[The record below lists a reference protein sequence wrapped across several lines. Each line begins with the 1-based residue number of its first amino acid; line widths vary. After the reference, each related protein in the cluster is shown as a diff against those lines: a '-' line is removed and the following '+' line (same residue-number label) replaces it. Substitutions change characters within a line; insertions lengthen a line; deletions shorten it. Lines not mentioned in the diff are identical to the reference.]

1 VNGKRQGYGLRQGKE
16 EKKPFLA
23 QGLGRS
29 STSFFPFLSDDFPS
43 YAEIADCEGFE
54 VKVMFLLKVDHL
66 TTYI

>member
-1 VNGKRQGYGLRQGKE
+1 MDYGRERKKKNRFWLRGWVD
-16 EKKPFLA
+16 PPL
-23 QGLGRS
+23 L
-29 STSFFPFLSDDFPS
+29 FFPFLSDDFPS